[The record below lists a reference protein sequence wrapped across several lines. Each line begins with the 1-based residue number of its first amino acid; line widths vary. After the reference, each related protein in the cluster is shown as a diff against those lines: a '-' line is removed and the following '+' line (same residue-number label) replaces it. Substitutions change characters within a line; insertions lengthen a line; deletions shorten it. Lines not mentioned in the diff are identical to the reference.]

1 MPECTDGEE
10 VVGEINIEHC
20 VVNIVCRY
28 LKMDDW
34 RYVFQQTKM
43 FLLVVQR
50 SFTVKTHYS
59 PKQYDWMIMFI

>member
-28 LKMDDW
+28 LK
-34 RYVFQQTKM
+34 
-43 FLLVVQR
+43 
-50 SFTVKTHYS
+50 
-59 PKQYDWMIMFI
+59 WMIEDMYFNRLKCSCLLCKDHSQ